1 MAGSETV
8 LALAFI
14 GAVCLNFAEVLGRY
28 VFGRSLM
35 GADEVQVYIM
45 VAMTFLGAALVAW
58 HGMHLRMDVLALKLP
73 AAVRR
78 ILRAAELALVATLSS
93 VALLYSSRYVALMH
107 AVDERSN
114 NAGIPLWLI
123 HSLVAAGF
131 AALLIVSLVRG
142 AQLMRSSRLAGAQDA
157 AEGERAGS

>member
-1 MAGSETV
+1 VAASETV

-28 VFGRSLM
+28 VFGHSLM

-45 VAMTFLGAALVAW
+45 IAMTFLGAAVVAW
-58 HGMHLRMDVLALKLP
+58 RDTHLRMDVLALKLP
-73 AAVRR
+73 AGVRR
-78 ILRAAELALVATLSS
+78 ILRAAELALVATLSGL
-93 VALLYSSRYVALMH
+93 ALVYSSRYVALMH

-114 NAGIPLWLI
+114 NAGIPLWLV

-142 AQLMRSSRLAGAQDA
+142 TQLARSWRSAGVQHA
-157 AEGERAGS
+157 AEGERDGS